1 MRTVCWPLSH
11 CLKLQIGAAVIE
23 SIIHGVV
30 GLRYI
35 LKTVDASFL
44 GSLEEYNATKYFSC
58 TEDFGCHLSIRSP
71 ISDLKKYFIVLILI
85 SWLCHTMCGILG
97 PDQELN
103 PHPLHWKH
111 RVLTPGPPGKSLI
124 IIIFLIIV
132 VGWVAETYTYEESKR
147 N

>member
-1 MRTVCWPLSH
+1 MKERTPTKILPTMTGRISIWMRMVCWSLSH
-11 CLKLQIGAAVIE
+11 CLKLQKGAAVTE
-23 SIIHGVV
+23 PIIHGVV
-30 GLRYI
+30 GFRYI

-58 TEDFGCHLSIRSP
+58 TEDFGCHLSIPSP
-71 ISDLKKYFIVLILI
+71 ISDFKKYFIVLILI

-111 RVLTPGPPGKSLI
+111 RVLTTRPPGKSLI
-124 IIIFLIIV
+124 IIIF
-132 VGWVAETYTYEESKR
+132 
-147 N
+147 